1 MRILDRL
8 VLGTFLKLFVLVLAA
23 SPPLFIIGDIAE
35 NLDDYIDRGLTGFEV
50 AQSYVYQLPLFI
62 QWSFPIAALLATVFT
77 VHSMTTHHEVVAAKA
92 GGISFR
98 RLFAP
103 VVVVG
108 LVVTGI
114 GLLMAD
120 VISFRRLIV
129 PLIGAGIVLTG
140 VALGLSEIVP
150 RANRIS
156 AQILRSETPG
166 RTWRSDFV
174 YRSEEGLTWQ
184 VDRLT
189 AADGRMTGI
198 ILERP
203 PSGGHAGLHVSAQGA
218 RYTEDG
224 AWILSAG
231 YMRTLRADSTE
242 RALEFDRLLLPEIEE
257 KPDELLEVPPEPEEM
272 TYAEIDRLADIIQRT
287 GGDAKE
293 LLVKR
298 EQKISIPVTTLV
310 IILFGAPLATSNRRG
325 GAAYGIGL
333 SLATVILFIMT
344 LRVSGALG
352 EAGTL
357 SPLIAAWLP
366 NAFFAAAATVF
377 LVRVRT

>member
-8 VLGTFLKLFVLVLAA
+8 VLGTFLKLFVLVLVAT
-23 SPPLFIIGDIAE
+23 PPLFVIGDIAE

-50 AQSYVYQLPLFI
+50 AQSYVYQLPLFV

-77 VHSMTTHHEVVAAKA
+77 VHSMTTHREVVAAKA
-92 GGISFR
+92 GGISFH
-98 RLFAP
+98 
-103 VVVVG
+103 
-108 LVVTGI
+108 
-114 GLLMAD
+114 
-120 VISFRRLIV
+120 RLIV
-129 PLIGAGIVLTG
+129 PLVGAGIVLTF
-140 VALGLSEIVP
+140 VALGLSEVVP

-189 AADGRMTGI
+189 AADGRMTGVVI
-198 ILERP
+198 EEP
-203 PSGGHAGLHVSAQGA
+203 PSAGNPGIHVIAQGA
-218 RYTEDG
+218 RYTEEDG
-224 AWILSAG
+224 WLLTSG
-231 YMRTLRADSTE
+231 HLRTLRADSTE
-242 RALEFDRLLLPEIEE
+242 RALQFDRLLIAQVDE
-257 KPDELLEVPPEPEEM
+257 KPEELLEVPPEPEEM
-272 TYAEIDRLADIIQRT
+272 TYAEIDRMADIIQRT

-333 SLATVILFIMT
+333 SLATVIVFMMM

-352 EAGTL
+352 EAGAL
-357 SPLIAAWLP
+357 SPLMAAWLP
-366 NAFFAAAATVF
+366 NAVFGVSAAFFMA
-377 LVRVRT
+377 RVRT

>member
-8 VLGTFLKLFVLVLAA
+8 VLGTFLKLFVLVLAT

-35 NLDDYIDRGLTGFEV
+35 NLDDYIDRGLTGFDV

-77 VHSMTTHHEVVAAKA
+77 IHGMTTHREVVAAKA
-92 GGISFR
+92 GGISFH
-98 RLFAP
+98 
-103 VVVVG
+103 
-108 LVVTGI
+108 
-114 GLLMAD
+114 
-120 VISFRRLIV
+120 RLIV
-129 PLIGAGIVLTG
+129 PVLGAGMVLTV
-140 VALGLSEIVP
+140 VALALSEVVP

-156 AQILRSETPG
+156 AQILRAENPG

-174 YRSEEGLTWQ
+174 YRSEEGLSWQ

-198 ILERP
+198 VLERP
-203 PSGGHAGLHVSAQGA
+203 ENGDTPGLHVTAEGA
-218 RYTEDG
+218 RFTEEEG
-224 AWILSAG
+224 WILTSG
-231 YMRTLRADSTE
+231 HLRTLATDSTE
-242 RALEFDRLLLPEIEE
+242 RALEFDRLQIAGIEE
-257 KPDELLEVPPEPEEM
+257 KPEELLEVPPEPEEM
-272 TYAEIDRLADIIQRT
+272 TYAEIDRLAGIIERT
-287 GGDAKE
+287 GGDALE

-310 IILFGAPLATSNRRG
+310 IILFGAPLATSNKRG

-333 SLATVILFIMT
+333 SLATVIVFMMM

-352 EAGTL
+352 EAGALT
-357 SPLIAAWLP
+357 PLVAAWLP
-366 NAFFAAAATVF
+366 NAIFAAAGLF
-377 LVRVRT
+377 FMVRVRT

>member
-8 VLGTFLKLFVLVLAA
+8 VLATFLKLFVLVLAA
-23 SPPLFIIGDIAE
+23 SPPLFVIGDIAE

-77 VHSMTTHHEVVAAKA
+77 IHGMTIHREVVAAKA
-92 GGISFR
+92 GGVSFH
-98 RLFAP
+98 
-103 VVVVG
+103 
-108 LVVTGI
+108 
-114 GLLMAD
+114 
-120 VISFRRLIV
+120 RLILPIV
-129 PLIGAGIVLTG
+129 WAGMVLTV
-140 VALGLSEIVP
+140 VALGLSEVVP

-156 AQILRSETPG
+156 AQILRSEAPG

-184 VDRLT
+184 VERLT
-189 AADGRMTGI
+189 AADGRMLGI
-198 ILERP
+198 VLERP
-203 PSGGHAGLHVSAQGA
+203 VSGDDPGLHVTAEGA
-218 RYTEDG
+218 RFSEPDG
-224 AWILSAG
+224 WLLSAG
-231 YMRTLRADSTE
+231 HLRTLAADSTE
-242 RALEFDRLLLPEIEE
+242 RALQFDRLYIPEIEE
-257 KPDELLEVPPEPEEM
+257 RPEELLEVPPEPEEM

-287 GGDAKE
+287 GGDALE

-310 IILFGAPLATSNRRG
+310 IILFGAPLATSNKRG

-333 SLATVILFIMT
+333 SLATVIVFMMM

-352 EAGTL
+352 EAGALT
-357 SPLIAAWLP
+357 PLVAAWLP
-366 NAFFAAAATVF
+366 NAVFAAAAVF
-377 LVRVRT
+377 FMVRVRT

>member
-23 SPPLFIIGDIAE
+23 TPPLFVIGDIAE

-77 VHSMTTHHEVVAAKA
+77 VHSMTTHREVVAAKA
-92 GGISFR
+92 GGISFH
-98 RLFAP
+98 
-103 VVVVG
+103 
-108 LVVTGI
+108 
-114 GLLMAD
+114 
-120 VISFRRLIV
+120 RLIV
-129 PLIGAGIVLTG
+129 PLVGAGIVLTF
-140 VALGLSEIVP
+140 VALGLSEVVP

-189 AADGRMTGI
+189 AADGRMTGVI
-198 ILERP
+198 IERP
-203 PSGGHAGLHVSAQGA
+203 PAEDGPGIHVSAQGA
-218 RYTEDG
+218 RYTEEG
-224 AWILSAG
+224 SWQLTSG
-231 YMRTLRADSTE
+231 HLRTLRADSTE
-242 RALEFDRLLLPEIEE
+242 RALQFDRLLITQIDERPE
-257 KPDELLEVPPEPEEM
+257 ELLEVPPEPEEM

-287 GGDAKE
+287 GGDARE

-333 SLATVILFIMT
+333 SLATVIVFMMM

-352 EAGTL
+352 EAGAL
-357 SPLIAAWLP
+357 SPLVAAWLP
-366 NAFFAAAATVF
+366 NAVFGVAAVFFMA
-377 LVRVRT
+377 RVRT

>member
-8 VLGTFLKLFVLVLAA
+8 VLGTFFKLFCLVLLAA
-23 SPPLFIIGDIAE
+23 PPLFIIGDIAE

-77 VHSMTTHHEVVAAKA
+77 IHSMTTHREIVAAKA
-92 GGISFR
+92 GGISFHR
-98 RLFAP
+98 IILP
-103 VVVVG
+103 I
-108 LVVTGI
+108 L
-114 GLLMAD
+114 
-120 VISFRRLIV
+120 
-129 PLIGAGIVLTG
+129 GAGLVLTG
-140 VALGLSEIVP
+140 VALALSEVVP
-150 RANRIS
+150 RTNRIS

-174 YRSEEGLTWQ
+174 YQSEEGLTWQ

-203 PSGGHAGLHVSAQGA
+203 PGGVEPGLHVSAQGA
-218 RYTEDG
+218 RYLDETG
-224 AWILSAG
+224 WQLTSG
-231 YMRTLRADSTE
+231 NLRTLRTDSTE
-242 RALEFDRLLLPEIEE
+242 LSLQFERLLLPEIDE
-257 KPDELLEVPPEPEEM
+257 KPEELLEVPPEPEEM
-272 TYAEIDRLADIIQRT
+272 TYAEIDRLAGIIERT

-310 IILFGAPLATSNRRG
+310 IILFGAPLATSSKRG

-333 SLATVILFIMT
+333 SLATVILFMMM

-352 EAGTL
+352 EAGAL
-357 SPLIAAWLP
+357 SPLVAAWLP
-366 NAFFAAAATVF
+366 NAVFGVAAVFFLA
-377 LVRVRT
+377 RVRT

>member
-8 VLGTFLKLFVLVLAA
+8 VLGTFFKLFVLVLAA

-77 VHSMTTHHEVVAAKA
+77 IHGMTIHREVVAAKA
-92 GGISFR
+92 GGVSFH
-98 RLFAP
+98 
-103 VVVVG
+103 
-108 LVVTGI
+108 
-114 GLLMAD
+114 
-120 VISFRRLIV
+120 RLIV
-129 PLIGAGIVLTG
+129 PVLGAGVVLTV
-140 VALGLSEIVP
+140 VALGLSEVVP
-150 RANRIS
+150 RANRVS
-156 AQILRSETPG
+156 AQILRSENPG

-198 ILERP
+198 VLERP
-203 PSGGHAGLHVSAQGA
+203 VEGDHPGLHVTAEGA
-218 RYTEDG
+218 RHTEEEG
-224 AWILSAG
+224 WILNLG
-231 YMRTLRADSTE
+231 HLRTLAADSTE
-242 RALEFDRLLLPEIEE
+242 RALEFDRLYIPGIDE
-257 KPDELLEVPPEPEEM
+257 KPEELLEVPPEPEEM

-287 GGDAKE
+287 GGDALE

-298 EQKISIPVTTLV
+298 EQKISIPVTTFV
-310 IILFGAPLATSNRRG
+310 IILFGAPLATSNKRG

-333 SLATVILFIMT
+333 SLATVIVFMMM

-352 EAGTL
+352 EAGALT
-357 SPLIAAWLP
+357 PLVAAWLP
-366 NAFFAAAATVF
+366 NAIFAAAGLF
-377 LVRVRT
+377 FMVRVRT